1 MHHTKR
7 DARYYKNK
15 RRASAV
21 VEQIREKANF
31 SGEPPIVNVGGDN
44 FRFGRKYRWMRGSRI
59 VLP

>member
-7 DARYYKNK
+7 DPRYCQNN

-21 VEQIREKANF
+21 LEQIREKANF
-31 SGEPPIVNVGGDN
+31 SGEPLIVNVEGDN
-44 FRFGRKYRWMRGSRI
+44 YRFGHKFRWMRESRI